1 MCSIFL
7 YKASKLDMTRCGGG
21 GGGDFERLAAE
32 GVE

>member
-21 GGGDFERLAAE
+21 WGDDVERLAAV